1 MKRREFISLLGGAA
15 AAWPCVGR
23 LMLTGSHTLGPA
35 CYFLSPGR
43 PDPRHGGDSGDLVSQ
58 RREKPNARS
67 QKSFDRN
74 EDENAR
80 WSGAQA
86 TRRSGTAA
94 RNMQARTRRGA
105 GAADGDLGGAARHQL
120 VARRAGAGVP
130 GDAEERDEA
139 MRGQIR

>member
-1 MKRREFISLLGGAA
+1 MTLLGGAA
-15 AAWPCVGR
+15 VAWPCVGDWCE
-23 LMLTGSHTLGPA
+23 LAHTRPGLRAIFLAPEGLILGMGA
-35 CYFLSPGR
+35 IS
-43 PDPRHGGDSGDLVSQ
+43 GGLVSQ

-86 TRRSGTAA
+86 TLRSGTAA

-105 GAADGDLGGAARHQL
+105 GAAGGDRRGAQGNQPFCFRSP
-120 VARRAGAGVP
+120 AGARY
-130 GDAEERDEA
+130 A
-139 MRGQIR
+139 RGISCSSVRR